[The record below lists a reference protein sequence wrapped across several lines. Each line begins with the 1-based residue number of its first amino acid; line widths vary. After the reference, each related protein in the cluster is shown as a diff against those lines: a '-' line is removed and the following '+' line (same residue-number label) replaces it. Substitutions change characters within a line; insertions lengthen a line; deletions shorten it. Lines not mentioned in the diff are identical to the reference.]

1 MNQYRCETFETIGG
15 IKKASKYRCETC
27 GFNKPI
33 GENAKYCSKASEIS
47 VIFMPE
53 DDSNMYLGCASHSD
67 FQSER
72 DTVLDIGEILES
84 LCKTDLYWYN
94 KGVTEGEDVGKC
106 RGKDCNYC
114 GRYNAEPRQS
124 KTDPVFI
131 SCNTPAHA
139 FRLDLKN
146 EQSERYCLWIED
158 DDGVYQTSCLHSFE
172 FMDGTPEHNGIKYCP
187 YCGKLIRQSKDG
199 EL

>member
-1 MNQYRCETFETIGG
+1 MNQYRCETCKHRFTPDYWKDGCNRFGKTFMSDDEMRFISTYG
-15 IKKASKYRCETC
+15 
-27 GFNKPI
+27 
-33 GENAKYCSKASEIS
+33 CS
-47 VIFMPE
+47 
-53 DDSNMYLGCASHSD
+53 SHSD
-67 FQSER
+67 YQSER
-72 DTVLDIGEILES
+72 DTVLDDCCNIDLTEYTRRERES
-84 LCKTDLYWYN
+84 D
-94 KGVTEGEDVGKC
+94 EVGLC
-106 RGKDCNYC
+106 RGRECNYC

-172 FMDGTPEHNGIKYCP
+172 IMNGTPETNGIKFCP
-187 YCGKLIRQSKDG
+187 YCGKLIRQAGSP
-199 EL
+199 

>member
-1 MNQYRCETFETIGG
+1 MNQYRCETCKNCNKNPNDDYFCLVMNDEIDFTNFEHT
-15 IKKASKYRCETC
+15 
-27 GFNKPI
+27 
-33 GENAKYCSKASEIS
+33 AK
-47 VIFMPE
+47 V
-53 DDSNMYLGCASHSD
+53 GCASHSD
-67 FQSER
+67 FQSGW
-72 DTVLDIGEILES
+72 DTVLDDCCNIDLTEYTRGERES
-84 LCKTDLYWYN
+84 Y
-94 KGVTEGEDVGKC
+94 EVGLC
-106 RGKDCNYC
+106 RGRECNYC
-114 GRYNAEPRQS
+114 GRYNEKLRQS

-172 FMDGTPEHNGIKYCP
+172 FMEGALEDNRVKFCL

-199 EL
+199 EP